1 MEGIAELTCVVP
13 FEIKSGTVMRSNR
26 RATSNVKEEEE
37 EEEIGE
43 EVLNANDQPRRSSR
57 ASGSRPQAYVEHD
70 EVSVTFFLAS
80 LNFTM

>member
-1 MEGIAELTCVVP
+1 MEGIAKLTCVVP

-26 RATSNVKEEEE
+26 RATSIVKEEE